1 MNAYMSHFPSQ
12 TQRNF
17 IRFLK
22 RLGIYTRFVQNF
34 HKESQFG
41 PNALWRVSSTTIPLV
56 SAFDWEE
63 TPQGFDFWNYV
74 YFLWVNGNS
83 RILTK
88 DINHIR
94 TEKHNLLTYYTIH
107 NEVF

>member
-1 MNAYMSHFPSQ
+1 MNAYITQFPLQ

-88 DINHIR
+88 DINHTKIER
-94 TEKHNLLTYYTIH
+94 HNLFTIYSH
-107 NEVF
+107 QNKAF

>member
-1 MNAYMSHFPSQ
+1 MNTYMSQFPPQ

-22 RLGIYTRFVQNF
+22 RLGVFTHFVQNF
-34 HKESQFG
+34 HKDNQLG
-41 PNALWRVSSTTIPLV
+41 PNACWQWSNTTIPLV
-56 SAFDWEE
+56 SAFEWEK
-63 TPQGFDFWNYV
+63 TPEGFDFWNYV
-74 YFLWVNGNS
+74 YFLWANGNS

-94 TEKHNLLTYYTIH
+94 REKRNLLTYYTNQ
-107 NEVF
+107 NEAF